1 METVLGLFVIIARP
15 SRFGLTHYPAIGT
28 RPGLVLRD
36 KMQASLLPKKRQQK
50 TAPSKLILRDI
61 MLEGSN
67 SLLPKT
73 TNNCLKLN
81 LREYRVVV
89 N

>member
-15 SRFGLTHYPAIGT
+15 SRFGTLQLVS

-50 TAPSKLILRDI
+50 TAPSKLILIDI

-73 TNNCLKLN
+73 TNNCFKLN

>member
-1 METVLGLFVIIARP
+1 MSSLPDLAGSA
-15 SRFGLTHYPAIGT
+15 SRTTLQLVS

-50 TAPSKLILRDI
+50 TAPSKLILIDI

-89 N
+89 NL